1 MTNLNVRNYN
11 EKRDFIRMKVDTE
24 ITIAVDGT
32 DEAHKAYCR
41 DLSGTGMLIEVDEQI
56 AEGTICDTR
65 LPSQNDSFPALDA
78 KIKVVRC
85 MPSANEEEK
94 YELGT
99 EIIEI
104 GV

>member
-24 ITIAVDGT
+24 ITITVDGA
-32 DEAHKAYCR
+32 EEHQAYCR
-41 DLSGTGMLIEVDEQI
+41 DLSGTGMLIEVGQQI

-65 LPSQNDSFPALDA
+65 LPSQNDAFPALDA

-85 MPSANEEEK
+85 LPSHNDET
-94 YELGT
+94 YQLGT
-99 EIIEI
+99 EILEI